1 MIDFREIRARVPAQD
16 AVRFYGAKFDHRGW
30 AICPFHG
37 DTHPSISFK
46 NGRFRCW
53 SCGASGDALDYVS
66 RLFDLDSVQ
75 AGQKL
80 DADFHLGLSREHID
94 AREVERQ

>member
-37 DTHPSISFK
+37 DTYRRGRSWTPIFTWGCLGSI
-46 NGRFRCW
+46 
-53 SCGASGDALDYVS
+53 
-66 RLFDLDSVQ
+66 
-75 AGQKL
+75 
-80 DADFHLGLSREHID
+80 
-94 AREVERQ
+94 